1 MATARVGKTGKSI
14 KLNKD
19 GTIPKKHR
27 RKTPMPPHRG
37 IESPPVGQIKIGN
50 GSPRDL
56 IRFLLGNTDLKVV
69 KGKKAIAEDEKRI
82 LRDRALLT
90 SRKSASEVSAMA
102 GDLARSRIMNL
113 SPTDFEITRSNMRQ
127 ERNMGLTGDS
137 MGIGV
142 QDEVIF
148 SDNVPKMDSVQ
159 GGPPVNPMLERG
171 RAEAARFGG
180 PTVANRRPP
189 PRPPVELP
197 FGENP
202 NVAPDFANMESPQGP
217 PAQPER
223 PQPLK
228 YSPYDKPQQRGAVP
242 EAAMTVSRAQDAR
255 KYGLLGGVDED
266 KTKEYEAR
274 QMFNIAPLSDY
285 AHGGKIKKKRRK
297 KLAGGGKVT
306 SYNY

>member
-19 GTIPKKHR
+19 GTIPKKYR

-37 IESPPVGQIKIGN
+37 IESPPVTQIKVGN
-50 GSPRDL
+50 GSIRDL
-56 IRFLLGNTDLKVV
+56 LSFIGGNRKLKVLI
-69 KGKKAIAEDEKRI
+69 GKKAISNDEKEI
-82 LRDRALLT
+82 LQTRANEKLAEYSNT
-90 SRKSASEVSAMA
+90 VSAMA
-102 GDLARSRIMNL
+102 GRSAAEKMSKL
-113 SPTDFEITRSNMRQ
+113 SPTMFDTIRSNMVEPRS
-127 ERNMGLTGDS
+127 MGLGGDNIVRTTDF
-137 MGIGV
+137 GI
-142 QDEVIF
+142 
-148 SDNVPKMDSVQ
+148 DNEIEPDTTIR

-171 RAEAARFGG
+171 RIEAARSGG

-242 EAAMTVSRAQDAR
+242 EAAMTVSRARDAR

-266 KTKEYEAR
+266 KNKEYEAR